1 MKKVNI
7 IKKTQE
13 FEKIIK
19 YRHNYSNRFFVIY
32 IMKKTED
39 YYRFG
44 ISIPKKV
51 GNSVMRN
58 KLKRQIKSIIDQKI
72 NFNTD
77 LDYVI
82 IVRKEIIDLD
92 YNDKIKN
99 LESLLI
105 KIDGAWKSEKI

>member
-1 MKKVNI
+1 MKKINI

-13 FEKIIK
+13 FDKIIK
-19 YRHNYSNRFFVIY
+19 YRHHYSNRFFVIY
-32 IMKKTED
+32 IIKKQEKH
-39 YYRFG
+39 YRFG

-58 KLKRQIKSIIDQKI
+58 KVKRQIKSILDNID
-72 NFNTD
+72 FNKD

-82 IVRKEIIDLD
+82 IVRKEIIDLSYD
-92 YNDKIKN
+92 DKVQN
-99 LESLLI
+99 LESLLT

>member
-1 MKKVNI
+1 MKKINI

-19 YRHNYSNRFFVIY
+19 YRHHYSNRFFVVY
-32 IMKKTED
+32 IMKKQQK

-58 KLKRQIKSIIDQKI
+58 KTKRQVKSILDHIS
-72 NFNTD
+72 FNKE

-82 IVRKEIIDLD
+82 IVRKEMIDLN
-92 YNDKIKN
+92 YNDKIEN
-99 LESLLI
+99 LESLLT
-105 KIDGAWKSEKI
+105 KIDGAWNSEKI

>member
-1 MKKVNI
+1 MKKINI

-19 YRHNYSNRFFVIY
+19 HRHHYNNRFYVIY
-32 IMKKTED
+32 TVPKCER

-58 KLKRQIKSIIDQKI
+58 KIKRQIKSIIDENK
-72 NFNTD
+72 NFNTN

-92 YNDKIKN
+92 YIEMQYN
-99 LESLLI
+99 LNMLLDR
-105 KIDGAWKSEKI
+105 IDGE